1 MSPSRDDQQNQNENI
16 AWSIVRRLGM
26 VVVLGLVFVL
36 SATVTVFLLIRTGD
50 TRVPAKESI
59 IGKSEA
65 EARQAVQK
73 AGLRVS
79 DVIKLPGDEGSAPDT
94 VFRTDPP
101 PNSSVKKETFVRLYV
116 STTGGQGR
124 SQVGAD
130 ELMVPDVSG
139 KTVAE
144 AQATIEQAGLK
155 ATVQRRGHPTIPA
168 NSIIETDPPAK
179 TAVRKDSTVTI
190 MVSSGPPRPR
200 NTNAATNANVATNQN
215 RPASPNRPANVNR

>member
-1 MSPSRDDQQNQNENI
+1 MSTSRDEYQIKNENI
-16 AWSIVRRLGM
+16 AWTIVRRLGM

-50 TRVPAKESI
+50 TRVPAKESL

-65 EARQAVQK
+65 EARQAIGK

-79 DVIKLPGDEGSAPDT
+79 DVIRLPGDEGSAPDT

-101 PNSSVKKETFVRLYV
+101 PNSSVKKDSFVRIYI
-116 STTGGQGR
+116 STGAGQGR
-124 SQVGAD
+124 AQPAAGEA
-130 ELMVPDVSG
+130 MVPDVAG
-139 KTVAE
+139 KSVAE
-144 AQATIEQAGLK
+144 AQAMIEQAGLK

-179 TAVRKDSTVTI
+179 SAVRKDSTVTI
-190 MVSSGPPRPR
+190 IVSSGPRPR
-200 NTNAATNANVATNQN
+200 NMNGNTNAATNTN
-215 RPASPNRPANVNR
+215 RPPNVNRAANTNR